1 MGTSPIFNST
11 PSRPTTEQDI
21 LEKLIIEAI
30 NLVGTN
36 VYYLPRN
43 SRSTPDKVYGE
54 DPVSLFDRAVLMPM
68 YLNSFLGPTG
78 PSEIFSKFGMAISD
92 SHKYIIARR
101 TFQASTGLNRPM
113 EGDLIWVPAFND
125 LVEIKF
131 VEQEHTFYPLAR
143 RAPLFYYYELSV
155 ENVKIS
161 SEKFAT
167 GVQEIDK
174 IGRDYNYTIN
184 LALSAMANTAN
195 LNFALNEPVFQAN
208 TGFTAIVKN
217 WDEPTM
223 VLQIT
228 NAEGVLAANNAIH
241 GNTSGAT
248 YSVGSYDYRD
258 FSGVLEQV
266 FDNVELESEAQD
278 VLDLNT
284 DNPFGSP

>member
-11 PSRPTTEQDI
+11 PLRPTTEQDV

-54 DPVSLFDRAVLMPM
+54 DPVSIFNSAVLMPM
-68 YLNSFLGPTG
+68 YLNSFLGPSG
-78 PSEIFSKFGMAISD
+78 PSEIFSKFGMSIAD

-101 TFQASTGLNRPM
+101 TFQMATGLNRPM
-113 EGDLIWVPAFND
+113 EGDLIYIPAFND

-143 RAPLFYYYELSV
+143 KAPLFYYYELSV

-184 LALSAMANTAN
+184 LSLSAMANTAN
-195 LNFALNEPVFQAN
+195 LNFAVNEHVFQAN
-208 TGFTAIVKN
+208 TGFAAIVKA
-217 WDEPTM
+217 WDVSSM
-223 VLQIT
+223 VLHIT

-241 GNTSGAT
+241 GNTSNAT
-248 YSVGSYDYRD
+248 YAVSSYDYKD
-258 FSGVLEQV
+258 FSGVLDQV
-266 FDNVELESEAQD
+266 FDNVEFEEEAEA

-284 DNPFGSP
+284 DNPFGTP